1 MNKQKMYAIGIGCLG
16 IIGVLSVGNAS
27 KTVENDYL
35 QASKNEVAKKAAE
48 SEIENKTEEIEEIEE
63 IEEKTTEINTIS
75 PEEIMTT
82 KEVWEEIND
91 IHEQEDEYTNF
102 AIADVDNYVNVRNE
116 PSTDGE
122 IVGKIYD
129 GAVAEVIE
137 KAGEQDDWFK
147 ITSGNVEGY
156 IKSEF
161 FLYGEEAAQVMEQYV
176 TKYAQVKADRLNVRE
191 EQSTESKRIGYVDN
205 GEKIRLLEDCGEWI
219 KVQYAEQ
226 KEGYVSSQYITI
238 LEEYTYAKT
247 LEEEQAEIAE
257 KEALAA
263 RENVAEQ
270 EVPEIITNIEFPD
283 TLYTSNEELRSNI
296 VDYAIQY
303 VGNRYVSGGSSLA
316 GGTDCSGFTCFIYAD
331 FGYSISR
338 TPQGQYTGAGRSIDY
353 SEIQPGDIICYCSNG
368 TGRCTHVALYI
379 GNGQIVHEAN
389 SRKGVIVGA
398 ADYDHIIGI
407 KNVID

>member
-82 KEVWEEIND
+82 KEVPEEIND

-296 VDYAIQY
+296 VDYALQY